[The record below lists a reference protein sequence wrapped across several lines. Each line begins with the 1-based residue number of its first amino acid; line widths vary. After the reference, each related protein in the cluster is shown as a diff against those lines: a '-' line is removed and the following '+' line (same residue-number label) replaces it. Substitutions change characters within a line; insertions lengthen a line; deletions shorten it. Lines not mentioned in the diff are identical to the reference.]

1 MKRVVYVF
9 LLSLFTGIWGLAD
22 RPMEPQEVDLL
33 LEQLS
38 KAPTGGWIQQGRI
51 EAIHHASDYGSG
63 QTIETVESVIT
74 DSVRFAW
81 TIRITSD
88 AKTLK
93 LKDQDT
99 HDFLEWNRDR
109 TFVWDGLTYT
119 LYFRPGNH
127 ALVYENPTSVPVN
140 VNGPLTAGH
149 IPWGQGV
156 FRSENPTSK
165 MTGIWIQT
173 KDGFQIH
180 LGLVLE
186 DHSHIALVLDPA
198 RGNAILSYTLIR
210 PEGSRV
216 VHTYDHHIQHQ
227 GRFIPTLM
235 LIDRYDAAGLQT
247 SDLWEI
253 TALDSTPPTE
263 DHFTVAFDEKALVE
277 SYSSVLDKPVFYRY
291 SRSRDI
297 KPLFEK
303 RLMTGLKKHLY
314 PQNCGTAAVETIL
327 SAYDMAVN
335 DTELEF
341 LVDADSGQTSLY
353 QIQEIFQKKGLFCLP
368 VKTTLDGLGRFREAQ
383 VVLYFPHKKHFVV
396 LDRMEKKDVW
406 VVDLDRQTFYYSMDR
421 EAFLQSWAG
430 IALVVSTQPLYP
442 AGQEKTIP
450 EPVSKRIVG
459 AADYS
464 CGILVQEYDVNFCPG
479 IVMGQC
485 NGRYT
490 LWYDRYLCQAETTG
504 GFCEGTGVIS
514 SIYSS
519 CTANPDYTGCTMSG
533 NYIARYLRS
542 CLP

>member
-1 MKRVVYVF
+1 MKRVVHVF
-9 LLSLFTGIWGLAD
+9 LLSMFTGIWGFAD
-22 RPMEPQEVDLL
+22 RPMEPQEVVSLI
-33 LEQLS
+33 EQLS

-51 EAIHHASDYGSG
+51 EAIHHASDYVSG
-63 QTIETVESVIT
+63 QTIETLESVIT
-74 DSVRFAW
+74 DGVRFAW

-99 HDFLEWNRDR
+99 RDFLEWNRDR

-127 ALVYENPTSVPVN
+127 AIVYENPTSIPVD

-156 FRSENPTSK
+156 FRPENLSSK
-165 MTGIWIQT
+165 MTATEVQA
-173 KDGFQIH
+173 KDGLHIH

-186 DHSHIALVLDPA
+186 DHSHIALILDPA

-210 PEGSRV
+210 LDGSRV
-216 VHTYDHHIQHQ
+216 VHTYDHHIQRQ
-227 GRFIPTLM
+227 GRFIPTLI

-263 DHFTVAFDEKALVE
+263 DHFTVAFEEKALVE
-277 SYSSVLDKPVFYRY
+277 SYCSVLDKPVFYRY
-291 SRSRDI
+291 SRSRNI

-303 RLMTGLKKHLY
+303 RLITGLKKQLH

-327 SAYDMAVN
+327 SAYDIAAK
-335 DTELEF
+335 DWELES

-383 VVLYFPHKKHFVV
+383 VVLYLPHKKHFVV
-396 LDRMEKKDVW
+396 LDRIVKEDVW
-406 VVDLDRQTFYYSMDR
+406 IVDLDRQTFYYSMDH
-421 EAFLQSWAG
+421 EAFLQNWAG

-442 AGQEKTIP
+442 AGQEKIIP
-450 EPVSKRIVG
+450 EPVLRRIAG
-459 AADYS
+459 SADYS
-464 CGILVQEYDVNFCPG
+464 CGVLIQQYSVNFCPG
-479 IVMGQC
+479 MFNGQC

-490 LWYDRYLCQAETTG
+490 EWFDRYLCQVDITG
-504 GFCEGTGVIS
+504 GFCEGTGIIS
-514 SIYSS
+514 SIYSP
-519 CTANPDYTGCTMSG
+519 CTAKSGGTECTMA
-533 NYIARYLRS
+533 NDFIARTLRS